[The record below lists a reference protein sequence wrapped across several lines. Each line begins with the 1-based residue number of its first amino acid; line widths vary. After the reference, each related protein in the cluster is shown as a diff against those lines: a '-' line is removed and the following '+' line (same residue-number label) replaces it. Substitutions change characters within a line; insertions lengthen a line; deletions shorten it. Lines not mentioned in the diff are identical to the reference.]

1 MLDVGTGPGV
11 LLVELA
17 RRRPD
22 LRLTGVDLSADMIAF
37 AGRNLGGRGEV
48 HVGDVADL
56 PFEDGSFDV
65 IVSSLSLHH
74 WESPAD
80 AVPELARVLRP
91 GGRVLIYDF
100 PGAPF
105 TALADA
111 AWNASV
117 LNGAAPQTT
126 PDPHRALVH
135 PVRAVR
141 PVCLSW
147 AMLVVHVHV
156 RVKPADLDAFLPAT
170 LANARASVEEPGV
183 LRFDV
188 IQDEADPTHV
198 VLVEVYRD
206 AEAAAAHKET
216 AHYATWRDTVV
227 DDDGRAAV
235 AT

>member
-1 MLDVGTGPGV
+1 MHGMIHRRRHNLPGAFEGRSSRFYDFVARRVARVMYRRLADDIAAEAPQGAAVLDVGTGPGV

-22 LRLTGVDLSADMIAF
+22 LRLTGVDLSADMIA
-37 AGRNLGGRGEV
+37 AAARNLGDRA
-48 HVGDVADL
+48 DVRAADVTDL
-56 PFEDGSFDV
+56 PFEDGSFDLV
-65 IVSSLSLHH
+65 VSSLSLHH

-126 PDPHRALVH
+126 PVRTGLWFIQCVRYALS
-135 PVRAVR
+135 A
-141 PVCLSW
+141 
-147 AMLVVHVHV
+147 
-156 RVKPADLDAFLPAT
+156 
-170 LANARASVEEPGV
+170 
-183 LRFDV
+183 
-188 IQDEADPTHV
+188 
-198 VLVEVYRD
+198 
-206 AEAAAAHKET
+206 
-216 AHYATWRDTVV
+216 
-227 DDDGRAAV
+227 
-235 AT
+235 